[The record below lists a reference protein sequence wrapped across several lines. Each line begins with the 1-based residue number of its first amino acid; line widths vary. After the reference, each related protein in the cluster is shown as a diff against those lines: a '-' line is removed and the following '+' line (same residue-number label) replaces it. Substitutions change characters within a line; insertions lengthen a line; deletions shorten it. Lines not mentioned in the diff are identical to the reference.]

1 MSSKELKANRARE
14 ILDYCR
20 HGLTELQKDPTGYE
34 WILRWVGTLAL
45 LRTVDEVLKN
55 VDAQSNPLLAKAR
68 SNWKN
73 ELKRSQPAIYWE
85 FIRGDANKLLHQ
97 AEIRAGQSASVSI
110 AGVAADARAAGEE
123 KPPLPKTNSPKP
135 SSSVS
140 YQMNSGT
147 FAGRD
152 PRDVVRE
159 AIEWWQNQVA
169 TIEQDAAKL
178 SS

>member
-1 MSSKELKANRARE
+1 MSKGTKAHRARE
-14 ILDYCR
+14 VLDYCR
-20 HGLTELQKDPTGYE
+20 YGLAELQKNPVGNE

-73 ELKRSQPAIYWE
+73 ELKRSQPALYCE
-85 FIRGDANKLLHQ
+85 FILGDANKLLHQ
-97 AEIRAGQSASVSI
+97 AEIRAGQSASVTI
-110 AGVAADARAAGEE
+110 VGAAADARAAGEE
-123 KPPLPKTNSPKP
+123 KPPLPKASSPKP
-135 SSSVS
+135 ISSVS

-147 FAGRD
+147 FVGRD

-159 AIEWWQNQVA
+159 AIEWWEDQVA
-169 TIEQDAAKL
+169 TLEQEAAKL
-178 SS
+178 SP